1 MPSHSLI
8 GDYCFIRRHKTY
20 GCNSFVTGLSN
31 LADLCYSQGVSI
43 LLFALP
49 FAVALVFAFLTFREE
64 SR

>member
-1 MPSHSLI
+1 MPHVCYIS
-8 GDYCFIRRHKTY
+8 
-20 GCNSFVTGLSN
+20 VTGLLQ
-31 LADLCYSQGVSI
+31 LADLCYSHGMSI

>member
-1 MPSHSLI
+1 L
-8 GDYCFIRRHKTY
+8 
-20 GCNSFVTGLSN
+20 N
-31 LADLCYSQGVSI
+31 LADLCYNQGVSI

>member
-1 MPSHSLI
+1 M
-8 GDYCFIRRHKTY
+8 
-20 GCNSFVTGLSN
+20 
-31 LADLCYSQGVSI
+31 CYYRAMSI

>member
-1 MPSHSLI
+1 MC
-8 GDYCFIRRHKTY
+8 YCSGMI
-20 GCNSFVTGLSN
+20 
-31 LADLCYSQGVSI
+31 A

>member
-1 MPSHSLI
+1 M
-8 GDYCFIRRHKTY
+8 
-20 GCNSFVTGLSN
+20 
-31 LADLCYSQGVSI
+31 SI

>member
-1 MPSHSLI
+1 M
-8 GDYCFIRRHKTY
+8 
-20 GCNSFVTGLSN
+20 
-31 LADLCYSQGVSI
+31 CYTPAMSI